1 MATWL
6 FVEWLLT
13 WILDT
18 TTFAFEWDQG
28 NRTKNATK
36 HDVTTDEV
44 ESVFRLKRAVPL
56 GIQTSPVVNE
66 LRLGLVGQSDRGR
79 VLQVAFTFRGSKIR
93 VISARPAHRKERSQ
107 YDTMARE
114 IFPDL

>member
-1 MATWL
+1 MATSL
-6 FVEWLLT
+6 FVEWLLI

-56 GIQTSPVVNE
+56 GVQTSPIVNE
-66 LRLGLVGQSDRGR
+66 LRLGRLGQSSRGR
-79 VLQVAFTFRGSKIR
+79 ALQVAFTFRGRKIR
-93 VISARPAHRKERSQ
+93 VISARPAHRKERNQ

-114 IFPDL
+114 IFRDL

>member
-6 FVEWLLT
+6 FVEWLLI

-18 TTFAFEWDQG
+18 TTFAFEWDHG

-44 ESVFRLKRAVPL
+44 ESVFRLKRAIPL

-66 LRLGLVGQSDRGR
+66 LRL
-79 VLQVAFTFRGSKIR
+79 
-93 VISARPAHRKERSQ
+93 
-107 YDTMARE
+107 
-114 IFPDL
+114 